1 LVGEI
6 DKNESPT
13 VTAMPGWILGA
24 ETFHKSVASQRGLF
38 GMTLIEF
45 RGKKPKVSSDAYVSP
60 RATLIGDVEVG
71 EGSSIWENAVLRGDM
86 GRIRVGKQSS
96 IQDNCTLHSDIGG
109 QCVVGDFVTVGHNA
123 VIHGSTVRDY
133 VIVGM
138 NSTILEK
145 ARVGP
150 NSIIAAGSVVLQGEK
165 TAPEV
170 LLGGVPAK
178 PIRRLDR
185 SDLAVIR
192 YAAQAYS
199 ELVKLYKQKS

>member
-1 LVGEI
+1 M
-6 DKNESPT
+6 
-13 VTAMPGWILGA
+13 A
-24 ETFHKSVASQRGLF
+24 
-38 GMTLIEF
+38 LIEF

-60 RATLIGDVEVG
+60 RATLIGDVKVG

-86 GRIRVGKQSS
+86 GRIKVGKQSS

-123 VIHGSTVRDY
+123 VIHGSTVHDY

-170 LLGGVPAK
+170 LLAGVPAK
-178 PIRRLDR
+178 PVRKLDR
-185 SDLAVIR
+185 SDLAFIR
-192 YAAQAYS
+192 YAAKAYT
-199 ELVKLYKQKS
+199 ELVKLYKQKP